1 MDIINTSVRQGKGK
15 IMQARRA
22 ARELA
27 LILFS
32 QFDKNIAKY
41 NQAEFED
48 IILKSVR
55 TLTNNAIDE
64 LKVSVGAINAM
75 KEYVDT
81 YEAESSVNLSRPMQ
95 SNNIPVPLP
104 MTSDLS
110 GRLEELLNI
119 SKMYVKDEVEFCS
132 LINARNGKC
141 SQNCKYCAQ
150 SSHYNTEID
159 SFPLVGIDEVRKSA
173 QDALKNKASR
183 FAIVTSGKTPDES
196 DFDAMLKMIT
206 EINKIEG
213 LNSCA
218 SIGILNEEQ
227 AKRLKER
234 LDPGILAV
242 GVFVNERP
250 EKIAELVNTGVI
262 DLIQLHGEEDEEY
275 VHKLKKMTDRPVIK
289 AVQIK
294 KENNARM
301 PEFTADYY
309 LLDSGKGSGQ
319 TLDWDS
325 LPAIDSPWF
334 LAGGIS
340 AENVQ
345 DAIENLH
352 PYAVDFSSSVETDGC
367 KDRDKILEIV
377 RRIRDVER

>member
-1 MDIINTSVRQGKGK
+1 MTK
-15 IMQARRA
+15 IKICGLTRR
-22 ARELA
+22 
-27 LILFS
+27 
-32 QFDKNIAKY
+32 
-41 NQAEFED
+41 
-48 IILKSVR
+48 
-55 TLTNNAIDE
+55 
-64 LKVSVGAINAM
+64 
-75 KEYVDT
+75 
-81 YEAESSVNLSRPMQ
+81 
-95 SNNIPVPLP
+95 
-104 MTSDLS
+104 
-110 GRLEELLNI
+110 
-119 SKMYVKDEVEFCS
+119 C
-132 LINARNGKC
+132 
-141 SQNCKYCAQ
+141 
-150 SSHYNTEID
+150 EID
-159 SFPLVGIDEVRKSA
+159 YVNEAKPDYIGFVFWEKS
-173 QDALKNKASR
+173 R
-183 FAIVTSGKTPDES
+183 RYVTK
-196 DFDAMLKMIT
+196 
-206 EINKIEG
+206 
-213 LNSCA
+213 
-218 SIGILNEEQ
+218 EQ

-301 PEFTADYY
+301 PESTADYY

-319 TLDWDS
+319 TLDWGS
-325 LPAIDSPWF
+325 LPAIERPWF

-345 DAIENLH
+345 DAIEKLH
-352 PYAVDFSSSVETDGC
+352 PYAVDFSSSVETDGR

>member
-1 MDIINTSVRQGKGK
+1 MTK
-15 IMQARRA
+15 IKICGLTRR
-22 ARELA
+22 
-27 LILFS
+27 
-32 QFDKNIAKY
+32 Y
-41 NQAEFED
+41 
-48 IILKSVR
+48 
-55 TLTNNAIDE
+55 
-64 LKVSVGAINAM
+64 
-75 KEYVDT
+75 
-81 YEAESSVNLSRPMQ
+81 
-95 SNNIPVPLP
+95 
-104 MTSDLS
+104 
-110 GRLEELLNI
+110 
-119 SKMYVKDEVEFCS
+119 
-132 LINARNGKC
+132 
-141 SQNCKYCAQ
+141 
-150 SSHYNTEID
+150 EID
-159 SFPLVGIDEVRKSA
+159 YVNEAKPDYIGFVFWEKS
-173 QDALKNKASR
+173 R
-183 FAIVTSGKTPDES
+183 RYVTK
-196 DFDAMLKMIT
+196 
-206 EINKIEG
+206 
-213 LNSCA
+213 
-218 SIGILNEEQ
+218 EQ

-242 GVFVNERP
+242 GVFVNERS
-250 EKIAELVNTGVI
+250 EKIVELVNTGVI

-319 TLDWDS
+319 TLDWGS
-325 LPAIDSPWF
+325 LPAIERPWF

>member
-1 MDIINTSVRQGKGK
+1 MTK
-15 IMQARRA
+15 IKICGLTRR
-22 ARELA
+22 
-27 LILFS
+27 
-32 QFDKNIAKY
+32 
-41 NQAEFED
+41 
-48 IILKSVR
+48 
-55 TLTNNAIDE
+55 
-64 LKVSVGAINAM
+64 
-75 KEYVDT
+75 
-81 YEAESSVNLSRPMQ
+81 
-95 SNNIPVPLP
+95 
-104 MTSDLS
+104 
-110 GRLEELLNI
+110 
-119 SKMYVKDEVEFCS
+119 C
-132 LINARNGKC
+132 
-141 SQNCKYCAQ
+141 
-150 SSHYNTEID
+150 EID
-159 SFPLVGIDEVRKSA
+159 YVNEAKPDYIGFVFWEKS
-173 QDALKNKASR
+173 R
-183 FAIVTSGKTPDES
+183 RYVTK
-196 DFDAMLKMIT
+196 
-206 EINKIEG
+206 
-213 LNSCA
+213 
-218 SIGILNEEQ
+218 EQ

-294 KENNARM
+294 KENNGRM